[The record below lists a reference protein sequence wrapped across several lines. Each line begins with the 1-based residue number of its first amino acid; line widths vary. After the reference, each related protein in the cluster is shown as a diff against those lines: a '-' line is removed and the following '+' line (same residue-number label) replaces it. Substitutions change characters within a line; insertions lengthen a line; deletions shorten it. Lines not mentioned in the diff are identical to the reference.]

1 MNNKKVGIVTFNTQ
15 YNFGSAL
22 QVTALQNAVEK
33 LGYTCEV
40 LNYYYEHDM
49 KQYDIR
55 FSIKSPHVTVFDLL
69 TLTNCRKRKSAYKK
83 YQKLYLNFSEQTTDW
98 RELSDISK
106 ECDCLICGSDQI
118 WNFNITEGVNPAYFL
133 KFANSNQK
141 KISYA
146 PSVGLDTIPAHLL
159 NDIKEALQ
167 DFKAISTREENT
179 AEQLS
184 NILGRDVMCVL
195 DPTLLFKS
203 SFYDK
208 LYSDYSLNL
217 PKKYI
222 FIYSIHV
229 SSLKT
234 LKYFA
239 EKYAQE
245 NDTEIVYFNKYD
257 LHGKLYKKNIFRCD
271 LRSFVY
277 TIKNADFVIS
287 DSFHACVFS
296 ILYNKQFAVYTGK
309 VSSGNSRMS
318 SLFSQI
324 GIGDRNVNGEYKTLD
339 NISYDNVDLKL
350 ENLRKLSWEY
360 LEQSLK

>member
-1 MNNKKVGIVTFNTQ
+1 M
-15 YNFGSAL
+15 A
-22 QVTALQNAVEK
+22 
-33 LGYTCEV
+33 
-40 LNYYYEHDM
+40 
-49 KQYDIR
+49 
-55 FSIKSPHVTVFDLL
+55 
-69 TLTNCRKRKSAYKK
+69 
-83 YQKLYLNFSEQTTDW
+83 
-98 RELSDISK
+98 
-106 ECDCLICGSDQI
+106 
-118 WNFNITEGVNPAYFL
+118 
-133 KFANSNQK
+133 
-141 KISYA
+141 
-146 PSVGLDTIPAHLL
+146 LDTIPTDLI

-167 DFKAISTREENT
+167 DFKAISTREENS
-179 AEQLS
+179 AVQLS
-184 NILGRDVMCVL
+184 NILGRDVLSVL
-195 DPTLLFKS
+195 DPTLLFKC

-208 LYSDYSLNL
+208 LFADYSLNL
-217 PKKYI
+217 PRKYI
-222 FIYSIHV
+222 FIYSIHL
-229 SSLKT
+229 SSLKI

-271 LRSFVY
+271 PRSFVY

-296 ILYNKQFAVYTGK
+296 ILYNKQFAVYTGI
-309 VSSGNSRMS
+309 VSSANSRMS